1 MNPFAEMYEREIRE
15 MGTDRLRGDVKQM
28 VFLDGTYHEG
38 VGWWLDPDH
47 NFAAIWCSKG
57 LGFLLSFLEISN
69 SNFCK

>member
-38 VGWWLDPDH
+38 VGWWLEIPTTTLQQ
-47 NFAAIWCSKG
+47 FGAARG
-57 LGFLLSFLEISN
+57 
-69 SNFCK
+69 